1 MHRLTGKVA
10 IVTGS
15 AQGIGAAFA
24 KGLAAEG
31 AKVVVADVGDG
42 TATADE
48 IVRANGAAIYVKT
61 DVSDPAQ
68 VRALVAETVERF
80 GGVDI
85 LVNNAAV
92 FAKLGAKSFQ
102 EISSAEFDQVMAINV
117 RGPFECA
124 KAVAPIMKASG
135 GGKIVNIASST
146 VFKGVPNLLH
156 YVSSKG
162 AVVAMTRC
170 LARELG
176 DDRINVNAI
185 APGLT
190 MSDGVLGAPD
200 DFTPE
205 YIQSNM
211 NARALRRKQV
221 PADLVGAMV
230 FLCSSDSDFMTGQT
244 MAVDGGNV
252 MH

>member
-1 MHRLTGKVA
+1 MQRLADKVA
-10 IVTGS
+10 IITGA

-24 KGLAAEG
+24 RGLAAEG
-31 AKVVVADVGDG
+31 AKVVIADVGDG
-42 TATADE
+42 TETANS
-48 IVRANGAAIYVKT
+48 IIRANGSAIYVKT
-61 DVSDPAQ
+61 DVSSPEQ
-68 VRALVAETVERF
+68 VKALVEKTIAEY
-80 GGVDI
+80 GKVDI
-85 LVNNAAV
+85 LVNNAAI
-92 FAKLGAKSFQ
+92 FAKLGAKKFSD
-102 EISSAEFDQVMAINV
+102 ISSAEFDQVMAINV

-124 KAVAPIMKASG
+124 KAVTPAMIANG

-146 VFKGVPNLLH
+146 VFKGVPDLLH

-176 DDRINVNAI
+176 GHKINVNAI

-190 MSDGVLGAPD
+190 MSDGVLGQPD
-200 DFTPE
+200 YTPE
-205 YIQSNM
+205 YITNNM
-211 NARALRRKQV
+211 NGRALKRKQV
-221 PADLVGAMV
+221 PEDLVGAMV

>member
-1 MHRLTGKVA
+1 MRRLIDKVA
-10 IVTGS
+10 IVTGA

-24 KGLAAEG
+24 RGLAAEG
-31 AKVVVADVGDG
+31 AKIVIADVSDG
-42 TATADE
+42 TETANS

-61 DVSDPAQ
+61 DVSSPVEVKALID
-68 VRALVAETVERF
+68 RAVAEF
-80 GGVDI
+80 GGLDI
-85 LVNNAAV
+85 LVNNAAI
-92 FAKLGAKSFQ
+92 FATIGTKKFTD
-102 EISSAEFDQVMAINV
+102 ISSEEFDRVMAVNV

-124 KAVAPIMKASG
+124 KAATPALIARG

-156 YVSSKG
+156 YVGSKG

-176 DDRINVNAI
+176 DHNINVNAI

-190 MSDGVLGAPD
+190 MSEGVLGQSD
-200 DFTPE
+200 YTE
-205 YIQSNM
+205 QYIVANM
-211 NARALRRKQV
+211 NGRALKRKQV

-230 FLCSSDSDFMTGQT
+230 FLCSADSDFMTGQT
-244 MAVDGGNV
+244 LAVDGGNV

>member
-1 MHRLTGKVA
+1 MQRLADKVA
-10 IVTGS
+10 IITGA

-24 KGLAAEG
+24 RGLAAEG
-31 AKVVVADVGDG
+31 AKIVIADVGDG
-42 TATADE
+42 TDTANS
-48 IVRANGAAIYVKT
+48 IIRANGSAIYVKT
-61 DVSDPAQ
+61 DVSSPEQ
-68 VRALVAETVERF
+68 VKAMVDKTLAEY
-80 GGVDI
+80 GKVDI
-85 LVNNAAV
+85 LVNNAAI
-92 FAKLGAKSFQ
+92 FAKLGAKKFS
-102 EISSAEFDQVMAINV
+102 EISSAEFDQVMAVNV

-124 KAVAPIMKASG
+124 KAVTPAMIANG

-146 VFKGVPNLLH
+146 VFKGVPDLLH

-176 DDRINVNAI
+176 GHKINVNAI

-190 MSDGVLGAPD
+190 MSDGVLGQPD
-200 DFTPE
+200 YTQE
-205 YIQSNM
+205 YIVNNM
-211 NARALRRKQV
+211 NGRALKRKQV
-221 PADLVGAMV
+221 PDDLVGAMV

>member
-1 MHRLTGKVA
+1 MTRLAGKVA
-10 IVTGS
+10 IVTGA

-24 KGLAAEG
+24 HGLAKEG
-31 AKVVVADVGDG
+31 AKVVIADWNDG
-42 TATADE
+42 SETADA
-48 IVRANGAAIYVKT
+48 IIRANGAAIFVKT
-61 DVSDPAQ
+61 DVSSAKDVQAM
-68 VRALVAETVERF
+68 VARTLAEYGR
-80 GGVDI
+80 VDI
-85 LVNNAAV
+85 LVNNAGL
-92 FAKLGAKSFQ
+92 FAKIGTKKFTD
-102 EISSAEFDQVMAINV
+102 ISSEEFDQVMAVNV

-124 KAVAPIMKASG
+124 KAVAAEMIKQNY
-135 GGKIVNIASST
+135 GKIVNIASST

-176 DDRINVNAI
+176 EHNITVNAI

-190 MSDGVLGAPD
+190 MSDGVLGQPD
-200 DFTPE
+200 YTQT
-205 YIQSNM
+205 YIEQNM
-211 NARALRRKQV
+211 NGRALKRKQM
-221 PADLVGAMV
+221 PADLVGAML
-230 FLCSSDSDFMTGQT
+230 FLSSPDSDFMTGQT

>member
-1 MHRLTGKVA
+1 M
-10 IVTGS
+10 
-15 AQGIGAAFA
+15 
-24 KGLAAEG
+24 
-31 AKVVVADVGDG
+31 
-42 TATADE
+42 
-48 IVRANGAAIYVKT
+48 
-61 DVSDPAQ
+61 
-68 VRALVAETVERF
+68 
-80 GGVDI
+80 
-85 LVNNAAV
+85 NNAAI
-92 FAKLGAKSFQ
+92 FAKLGAKKFS
-102 EISSAEFDQVMAINV
+102 EISSAEFDQVMAVNV

-124 KAVAPIMKASG
+124 KAVTPAMIANG

-146 VFKGVPNLLH
+146 VFKGVPDLLH

-176 DDRINVNAI
+176 GHKINVNAI

-190 MSDGVLGAPD
+190 MSDGVLGQPD
-200 DFTPE
+200 YTQE
-205 YIQSNM
+205 YIVNNM
-211 NARALRRKQV
+211 NGRALKRKQV
-221 PADLVGAMV
+221 PDDLVGAMV

>member
-1 MHRLTGKVA
+1 MHRLADKVA
-10 IVTGS
+10 IITGA

-24 KGLAAEG
+24 RGLAAEG
-31 AKVVVADVGDG
+31 AKIVIADVGDG
-42 TATADE
+42 TETANS
-48 IVRANGAAIYVKT
+48 IIRANGSAIYVKT
-61 DVSDPAQ
+61 DVSSPEQ
-68 VRALVAETVERF
+68 VKAMVDKTLAEY
-80 GGVDI
+80 GKVDI
-85 LVNNAAV
+85 LVNNAAI
-92 FAKLGAKSFQ
+92 FAKLGAKKFS
-102 EISSAEFDQVMAINV
+102 EISSAEFDQVMAVNV

-124 KAVAPIMKASG
+124 KAVTPAMIANG

-146 VFKGVPNLLH
+146 VFKGVPDLLH

-176 DDRINVNAI
+176 GHKINVNAI

-190 MSDGVLGAPD
+190 MSDGVLGQPD
-200 DFTPE
+200 YTQE
-205 YIQSNM
+205 YIVNNM
-211 NARALRRKQV
+211 NGRALKRKQV
-221 PADLVGAMV
+221 PDDLVGAMV

>member
-1 MHRLTGKVA
+1 MQRLADKVA
-10 IVTGS
+10 IITGA

-24 KGLAAEG
+24 RGLAAEG
-31 AKVVVADVGDG
+31 AKIVIADVGDG
-42 TATADE
+42 TETANS
-48 IVRANGAAIYVKT
+48 IIRANGSAIYAKT
-61 DVSDPAQ
+61 DVSSPEQ
-68 VRALVAETVERF
+68 VKAMVDKTLAEY
-80 GGVDI
+80 GKVDI
-85 LVNNAAV
+85 LVNNAAI
-92 FAKLGAKSFQ
+92 FAKLGAKKFS
-102 EISSAEFDQVMAINV
+102 EISSAEFDQVMAVNV

-124 KAVAPIMKASG
+124 KAVTPAMIANG

-146 VFKGVPNLLH
+146 VFKGVPDLLH

-176 DDRINVNAI
+176 GHKINVNAI

-190 MSDGVLGAPD
+190 MSDGVLGQPD
-200 DFTPE
+200 YTQE
-205 YIQSNM
+205 YIVNNM
-211 NARALRRKQV
+211 NGRALKRKQV
-221 PADLVGAMV
+221 PDDLVGAMV

>member
-1 MHRLTGKVA
+1 MQRLADKVA
-10 IVTGS
+10 IITGA

-24 KGLAAEG
+24 RGLAAEG
-31 AKVVVADVGDG
+31 AKVVIADVGDG
-42 TATADE
+42 TETANS
-48 IVRANGAAIYVKT
+48 IIRANGSAIYVKT
-61 DVSDPAQ
+61 DVSSPEQ
-68 VRALVAETVERF
+68 VKALVEKTIAEY
-80 GGVDI
+80 GKVDI
-85 LVNNAAV
+85 LVNNAAI
-92 FAKLGAKSFQ
+92 FAKLGAKKFSD
-102 EISSAEFDQVMAINV
+102 ISSAEFDQVMAINV

-124 KAVAPIMKASG
+124 KAVTPAMIANG

-146 VFKGVPNLLH
+146 VFKGVPDLLH

-176 DDRINVNAI
+176 GHKINVNAI

-190 MSDGVLGAPD
+190 MSDGVLGQPD
-200 DFTPE
+200 YTQE
-205 YIQSNM
+205 YIVNNM
-211 NARALRRKQV
+211 NGRALKRKQV
-221 PADLVGAMV
+221 PDDLVGAMV

>member
-1 MHRLTGKVA
+1 MQRLTNKVA
-10 IVTGS
+10 IVTGA
-15 AQGIGAAFA
+15 AQGIGVAFA
-24 KGLAAEG
+24 RGLAAEG
-31 AKVVVADVGDG
+31 AKIVIADVGDG
-42 TATADE
+42 TETANS
-48 IVRANGAAIYVKT
+48 IVRANGSAIYVKT
-61 DVSDPAQ
+61 DVSSSEQ
-68 VRALVAETVERF
+68 VKAMVARAVAEF
-80 GGVDI
+80 GAVDI

-92 FAKLGAKSFQ
+92 FAKLGPKNFQ
-102 EISSAEFDQVMAINV
+102 EISSEEFDQVMAINV

-124 KAVAPIMKASG
+124 KAVAPFMAKQG

-176 DDRINVNAI
+176 EQKINVNAI

-190 MSDGVLGAPD
+190 MSDGVLNQPGY
-200 DFTPE
+200 TPE
-205 YIQSNM
+205 YIQQNM
-211 NARALRRKQV
+211 GGRALKRKQV

>member
-1 MHRLTGKVA
+1 MQRLADKVA
-10 IVTGS
+10 IITGA

-24 KGLAAEG
+24 RGLAAEG
-31 AKVVVADVGDG
+31 AKVVIADVGDG
-42 TATADE
+42 TETANS
-48 IVRANGAAIYVKT
+48 IIRANGSAIYVKT
-61 DVSDPAQ
+61 DVSSPEQ
-68 VRALVAETVERF
+68 VKALVEKTIAEY
-80 GGVDI
+80 GKVDI
-85 LVNNAAV
+85 LVNNAAI
-92 FAKLGAKSFQ
+92 FAKLGAKKFSD
-102 EISSAEFDQVMAINV
+102 ISSAEFDQDMAINV

-124 KAVAPIMKASG
+124 KAVTPAMIANG

-146 VFKGVPNLLH
+146 VFKGVPDLLH

-176 DDRINVNAI
+176 GHKINVNAI

-190 MSDGVLGAPD
+190 MSDGVLGQPD
-200 DFTPE
+200 YTPE
-205 YIQSNM
+205 YITNNM
-211 NARALRRKQV
+211 NGRALKRKQV
-221 PADLVGAMV
+221 PEDLVGAMV

>member
-1 MHRLTGKVA
+1 MQRLADKVA
-10 IVTGS
+10 IITGA

-24 KGLAAEG
+24 RGLAAEG
-31 AKVVVADVGDG
+31 AKIVIADVGDG
-42 TATADE
+42 TETANS
-48 IVRANGAAIYVKT
+48 IIRANGSAIYVKT
-61 DVSDPAQ
+61 DVSSPEQ
-68 VRALVAETVERF
+68 VKAMVDKTLAEY
-80 GGVDI
+80 GKVDI
-85 LVNNAAV
+85 LVNNAAI
-92 FAKLGAKSFQ
+92 FAKLGAKKFS
-102 EISSAEFDQVMAINV
+102 EISSAEFDQVMAVNV

-124 KAVAPIMKASG
+124 KAVTPAMIANG

-146 VFKGVPNLLH
+146 VFKGVPDLLH

-176 DDRINVNAI
+176 GHKINVNAI

-190 MSDGVLGAPD
+190 MSDGVLGQPD
-200 DFTPE
+200 YTQE
-205 YIQSNM
+205 YIVNNM
-211 NARALRRKQV
+211 NGRAHKRKQV
-221 PADLVGAMV
+221 PDDLVGAMV

>member
-1 MHRLTGKVA
+1 MQRLTNKVA
-10 IVTGS
+10 IVTGA

-24 KGLAAEG
+24 RGLAAEG
-31 AKVVVADVGDG
+31 AKIVIADVGDG
-42 TATADE
+42 TETANS
-48 IVRANGAAIYVKT
+48 IVRSNGSAIYVKT
-61 DVSDPAQ
+61 DVSSPDQ
-68 VRALVAETVERF
+68 VRAMVERAVAEF
-80 GGVDI
+80 GAVDI
-85 LVNNAAV
+85 LVNNAAI
-92 FAKLGAKSFQ
+92 FAKLGAKSF
-102 EISSAEFDQVMAINV
+102 EDISSEEFDQVMAINV

-124 KAVAPIMKASG
+124 KAVAPLMAKQG

-176 DDRINVNAI
+176 DRNITVNAI

-190 MSDGVLGAPD
+190 MSDGVLGQPD
-200 DFTPE
+200 YTPE
-205 YIQSNM
+205 YIQSNLSG
-211 NARALRRKQV
+211 RALKRKQI

-230 FLCSSDSDFMTGQT
+230 FLCSADSDFMTGQT
-244 MAVDGGNV
+244 MAVYGGNV

>member
-1 MHRLTGKVA
+1 MQRLTGRVA
-10 IVTGS
+10 IVTGA

-31 AKVVVADVGDG
+31 AKIVVADVGDG

-48 IVRANGAAIYVKT
+48 IVLSNGAAFYVKT

-68 VRALVAETVERF
+68 VKAMVDAAVERF

-85 LVNNAAV
+85 LVNNAAI
-92 FAKLGAKSFQ
+92 FAKLGSKNFQ
-102 EISSAEFDQVMAINV
+102 QIDSAEFDRVMAVNV

-124 KAVAPIMKASG
+124 KAVAPIMKARG

-176 DDRINVNAI
+176 DDKINVNAI

-190 MSDGVLGAPD
+190 MSDGVLAAPG
-200 DFTPE
+200 DFTSD
-205 YIQSNM
+205 YIHANM
-211 NARALRRKQV
+211 NARALKRKQV

-252 MH
+252 TH

>member
-1 MHRLTGKVA
+1 MQRLADKVA
-10 IVTGS
+10 IITGA

-24 KGLAAEG
+24 RGLAAEG
-31 AKVVVADVGDG
+31 AKIVIADVGDG
-42 TATADE
+42 TETANS
-48 IVRANGAAIYVKT
+48 IIRANGSAIYAKT
-61 DVSDPAQ
+61 DVSSPEQ
-68 VRALVAETVERF
+68 VKAMVDKTLAEY
-80 GGVDI
+80 GKVDI
-85 LVNNAAV
+85 LVNNAAI
-92 FAKLGAKSFQ
+92 FAKLGAKKFS
-102 EISSAEFDQVMAINV
+102 EISSAEFDQVMAVNV

-124 KAVAPIMKASG
+124 KAVTPAMIANG

-146 VFKGVPNLLH
+146 VFKGVPDLLH

-176 DDRINVNAI
+176 GHKINVNAI

-190 MSDGVLGAPD
+190 MSDGVLGQPD
-200 DFTPE
+200 YTQE
-205 YIQSNM
+205 YIVNNM
-211 NARALRRKQV
+211 NGRALKRKQV
-221 PADLVGAMV
+221 PDDLVGAMV

-252 MH
+252 MS